1 MLLKQELKKLGRKK
15 FIICKIYTV
24 INELCH
30 FGIKGMKW
38 GVRRYQNYDGS
49 YTQAG
54 VKRYQNAMN
63 IYEKRKSDYDIS
75 KKQGLRGDALK
86 LKKAKVKEAKRE
98 VKKHYKHLALDK
110 KADKGKIRYARG
122 QRISNN
128 DRIARGLIGLSSVA
142 ASAALYNNYTSA
154 LGSQKVTEAL
164 INIGKLSLA
173 AAAIKRAA
181 SYGPNEELRAYYNH
195 TSNY

>member
-1 MLLKQELKKLGRKK
+1 MVYFFVENEVKS
-15 FIICKIYTV
+15 KIMWQYNNT
-24 INELCH
+24 NELYH

-195 TSNY
+195 TSDY

>member
-1 MLLKQELKKLGRKK
+1 MVYFFVKNEVKS
-15 FIICKIYTV
+15 KIMWQYNNT
-24 INELCH
+24 NELYH

-63 IYEKRKSDYDIS
+63 IYEKRKSDYDRS

-98 VKKHYKHLALDK
+98 VKKHYKHLAVDK

-128 DRIARGLIGLSSVA
+128 DRIAKGLIGLSSVA

>member
-1 MLLKQELKKLGRKK
+1 MVYFFVENEVKS
-15 FIICKIYTV
+15 KIMWQYNNT
-24 INELCH
+24 NELYH

-164 INIGKLSLA
+164 LNIGKLSLA

-195 TSNY
+195 TSDY

>member
-1 MLLKQELKKLGRKK
+1 MVYFFVKNEVKS
-15 FIICKIYTV
+15 KIMWQYNNT
-24 INELCH
+24 NELYH

-173 AAAIKRAA
+173 AAAIKRLA

>member
-1 MLLKQELKKLGRKK
+1 MWQ
-15 FIICKIYTV
+15 YNNT
-24 INELCH
+24 NELCH

-122 QRISNN
+122 QRISND
-128 DRIARGLIGLSSVA
+128 DRIVRGLIGLSTMAV
-142 ASAALYNNYTSA
+142 SAAVYNNYTGA

-164 INIGKLSLA
+164 INIGKLSTA
-173 AAAIKRAA
+173 AAAIKRLA

-195 TSNY
+195 TSDY

>member
-1 MLLKQELKKLGRKK
+1 MVYFFVKNEVKS
-15 FIICKIYTV
+15 KIMWQYNNT
-24 INELCH
+24 NELYH

>member
-1 MLLKQELKKLGRKK
+1 MWQ
-15 FIICKIYTV
+15 YNNA
-24 INELCH
+24 NELYH

-63 IYEKRKSDYDIS
+63 TYEKRKSDYDTS

-86 LKKAKVKEAKRE
+86 FKKAKVKEAKRD

-110 KADKGKIRYARG
+110 KADKGKIRYASG

-128 DRIARGLIGLSSVA
+128 DQIARSLISLGSMAVTA
-142 ASAALYNNYTSA
+142 AIYNRYTGA
-154 LGSQKVTEAL
+154 LGNQKVTKAL
-164 INIGKLSLA
+164 NTIGGLSLA
-173 AAAIKRAA
+173 AAAVKRAA
-181 SYGPNEELRAYYNH
+181 SYGPNEELRAYYSH
-195 TSNY
+195 TSTY

>member
-1 MLLKQELKKLGRKK
+1 MVYFFVKNEVKS
-15 FIICKIYTV
+15 KIMWQYNNT
-24 INELCH
+24 NELYH

-164 INIGKLSLA
+164 LNIGKLSLA

-195 TSNY
+195 TSDY

>member
-1 MLLKQELKKLGRKK
+1 MQQ
-15 FIICKIYTV
+15 YNNT
-24 INELCH
+24 NELYH

-154 LGSQKVTEAL
+154 LGNQKVTEAL

>member
-1 MLLKQELKKLGRKK
+1 MVYFFVENEVKN
-15 FIICKIYTV
+15 KIMWQYNNT
-24 INELCH
+24 NELYH

-75 KKQGLRGDALK
+75 KKQGLRGDVLK

-195 TSNY
+195 TTNY

>member
-1 MLLKQELKKLGRKK
+1 
-15 FIICKIYTV
+15 
-24 INELCH
+24 
-30 FGIKGMKW
+30 
-38 GVRRYQNYDGS
+38 
-49 YTQAG
+49 
-54 VKRYQNAMN
+54 MN

-75 KKQGLRGDALK
+75 KRQGLRGDALK

-164 INIGKLSLA
+164 LNIGKLSLA

-195 TSNY
+195 TTNY

>member
-1 MLLKQELKKLGRKK
+1 MVYFFVKNEVKS
-15 FIICKIYTV
+15 KIMWQYNNT
-24 INELCH
+24 NELYH

-110 KADKGKIRYARG
+110 KENKKKIRYARG

-164 INIGKLSLA
+164 LNIGKLSLA

-195 TSNY
+195 TTNY